1 MECASVDLDD
11 GRFNM
16 SCSDE
21 LKGSLVWT
29 QVKVRQNP
37 DDELNKKTL
46 IYVQCDLLV
55 IES

>member
-1 MECASVDLDD
+1 MKEVSSAMECASVDLDD

-29 QVKVRQNP
+29 
-37 DDELNKKTL
+37 
-46 IYVQCDLLV
+46 
-55 IES
+55 